1 MIIFSIKNLLLSRGY
16 GQHFLISEIF
26 VLLTV
31 KTKCWG
37 KHLQTFDIKFIF
49 ILININLY
57 FSRKTFFR
65 RWSSLGVGNLTVLAE
80 TFYCHSG
87 PRYLTVCVMKNWTV
101 AKFNVHC
108 KMAQREF
115 LYFV

>member
-57 FSRKTFFR
+57 FSRKTFFHKMIIIR
-65 RWSSLGVGNLTVLAE
+65 CWE
-80 TFYCHSG
+80 
-87 PRYLTVCVMKNWTV
+87 
-101 AKFNVHC
+101 FNC
-108 KMAQREF
+108 FGRNILLSQWP
-115 LYFV
+115 